1 MSYVATLATESC
13 IFSSIVIYGAG
24 VALSNVKSVA
34 GGVTVIVSTVSFLIT
49 QILILAVS
57 ERLPYV
63 YCHTANDVIYTFSIL
78 FRLSIL
84 YELHRRAEV
93 VSRQNVWFKA
103 VTYLSTVLGV
113 ISIILFIYQFA
124 SSPYIP
130 NTCTPNL
137 NKTMVHIGYSLLATS
152 FLFLNIIMII
162 PTIRVFCPSAVSS
175 SNSLHVQTQ
184 TKILINFLNLAPS
197 LTCLLLVF
205 LSLFPPDPS
214 NWFGLFSVLALSDFC
229 QIWLLLFPNVVRISN
244 ITSISNVSTTNVP
257 SCQRSQGPN
266 PPRDSNVL
274 A

>member
-1 MSYVATLATESC
+1 MTAKAKCCRFFCPKKPTCPTAYPFTTPLLPRFIRPDKMSYVATLATESC

-57 ERLPYV
+57 ERLP
-63 YCHTANDVIYTFSIL
+63 
-78 FRLSIL
+78 
-84 YELHRRAEV
+84 RAEV

-137 NKTMVHIGYSLLATS
+137 NKTMFISPGSLQLVWS
-152 FLFLNIIMII
+152 F
-162 PTIRVFCPSAVSS
+162 FCAGA
-175 SNSLHVQTQ
+175 
-184 TKILINFLNLAPS
+184 FG
-197 LTCLLLVF
+197 F
-205 LSLFPPDPS
+205 LSD
-214 NWFGLFSVLALSDFC
+214 LAA
-229 QIWLLLFPNVVRISN
+229 VVSK
-244 ITSISNVSTTNVP
+244 
-257 SCQRSQGPN
+257 CC
-266 PPRDSNVL
+266 
-274 A
+274 